1 MRSSLNRVHYNF
13 YHLFRIRYSEIDAQG
28 IVFNA
33 HYFTYFDTAITE
45 FIREIN
51 FDYKALIASEGLDFY
66 LVKSTIEYFKPAA
79 FDQLIE
85 VGVSIARVGRSSIT
99 WELAIFRKD
108 EDECL
113 ARGELVWVCTKLG
126 SGKSHPLPDNLL
138 RLIDSSG
145 LTPG

>member
-1 MRSSLNRVHYNF
+1 MLASLNREHYSF
-13 YHLFRIRYSEIDAQG
+13 FHIFRVRYSEIDAQG

-45 FIREIN
+45 FIREIK

-66 LVKSTIEYFKPAA
+66 LVKSTIDFFKPAA

-85 VGVSIARVGRSSIT
+85 IGVSIAKVGRSSLT

-126 SGKSHPLPDNLL
+126 SGQSHPLPDHLL
-138 RLIDSSG
+138 SLINDFG
-145 LTPG
+145 LTT

>member
-1 MRSSLNRVHYNF
+1 LRTSLNREHYNF
-13 YHLFRIRYSEIDAQG
+13 FHLFRVRYSEIDAQG

-45 FIREIN
+45 LIREIN

-66 LVKSTIEYFKPAA
+66 LVKSTIEYFEPAA

-85 VGVSIARVGRSSIT
+85 VGVSIARIGRSSLT

-108 EDECL
+108 EEECL

-138 RLIDSSG
+138 SLINNSG
-145 LTPG
+145 LAPC

>member
-1 MRSSLNRVHYNF
+1 MRSSLNREHYNF
-13 YHLFRIRYSEIDAQG
+13 FHLFRVRYSEIDAQS

-33 HYFTYFDTAITE
+33 HYFTYFDSAITE
-45 FIREIN
+45 FIREIK

-66 LVKSTIEYFKPAA
+66 LVKSTIEYFKPAV

-85 VGVSIARVGRSSIT
+85 VGVSIARVGRSSLT
-99 WELAIFRKD
+99 WELAIFRKH

-113 ARGELVWVCTKLG
+113 SRGELVWVCTKLG

-138 RLIDSSG
+138 SLINGYG
-145 LTPG
+145 LTTG

>member
-1 MRSSLNRVHYNF
+1 MGSSLNREHFNF
-13 YHLFRIRYSEIDAQG
+13 FHLFRVRYSEIDAQG

-33 HYFTYFDTAITE
+33 HYLTYFDTAITE

-66 LVKSTIEYFKPAA
+66 LVKSTLDYFKPAA

-85 VGVSIARVGRSSIT
+85 VGVSIARIGRSSLT

-126 SGKSHPLPDNLL
+126 SGKSHHLPDNLL
-138 RLIDSSG
+138 SLINSSG
-145 LTPG
+145 LTTC